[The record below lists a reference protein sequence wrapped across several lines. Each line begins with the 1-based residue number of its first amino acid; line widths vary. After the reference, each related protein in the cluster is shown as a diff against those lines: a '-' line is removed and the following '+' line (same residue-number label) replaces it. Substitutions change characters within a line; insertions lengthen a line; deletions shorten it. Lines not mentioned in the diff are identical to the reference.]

1 MNRLVSIKLCTI
13 IALVFSATIHSTA
26 QNSEKYPVF
35 LGNDKLP
42 LAELFLNQPPA
53 NGSIA
58 FAGDSIAYESGKAMR
73 QSPRGQQAID
83 DADSSPEYMIRR
95 FAKAIN
101 CNITPENS
109 PKLLSL
115 IRQTI
120 DDAYLTN
127 KKAKSHYKR
136 IRPFIYFNEPSAI
149 AEEEESHRKSFSFP
163 SSHAAMSWAATLVLV
178 ELLPQYQNQIL
189 NTGHELCQS
198 RVIVG
203 YHFQSDIDAA
213 KHVAA
218 ATVARLHADKAF
230 LKAMKQA
237 RKELSRNGVKNK

>member
-101 CNITPENS
+101 CNITQKTAQNCS
-109 PKLLSL
+109 LSYA
-115 IRQTI
+115 RQSTM
-120 DDAYLTN
+120 
-127 KKAKSHYKR
+127 R
-136 IRPFIYFNEPSAI
+136 I
-149 AEEEESHRKSFSFP
+149 
-163 SSHAAMSWAATLVLV
+163 
-178 ELLPQYQNQIL
+178 
-189 NTGHELCQS
+189 
-198 RVIVG
+198 
-203 YHFQSDIDAA
+203 
-213 KHVAA
+213 
-218 ATVARLHADKAF
+218 
-230 LKAMKQA
+230 
-237 RKELSRNGVKNK
+237 